1 MLILSVL
8 FLPTHPSLHLYEV
21 ALHMFRIV
29 VTKLFPV
36 CNAGFDAVEQLQYD
50 VLGRFI
56 CPELTVETPAQRRM
70 RAASDAEPA
79 SGQHDAARMSL
90 PSYRG
95 GEPPGELRWLVH
107 VIPQS
112 NCFFIKL
119 I

>member
-1 MLILSVL
+1 MTCAIFLHILFLRHWYTILRGMLILSVL

-56 CPELTVETPAQRRM
+56 CPELTVRLRLSGGCARRIRRRAGI
-70 RAASDAEPA
+70 RAAWRCADEPCRVT
-79 SGQHDAARMSL
+79 D
-90 PSYRG
+90 G
-95 GEPPGELRWLVH
+95 GA
-107 VIPQS
+107 
-112 NCFFIKL
+112 
-119 I
+119 

>member
-1 MLILSVL
+1 MYYFYPPI
-8 FLPTHPSLHLYEV
+8 HPYLYEV
-21 ALHMFRIV
+21 ALHLFRIV

-95 GEPPGELRWLVH
+95 GEPPGELVASPRNSHSQTVSLLN
-107 VIPQS
+107 S
-112 NCFFIKL
+112 CSC
-119 I
+119 